1 LKEPIGFVPIGF
13 SNGNRE
19 ELEERER
26 KADDGGGGWSPRMEN
41 EENDACRLVRK
52 SCAPAH

>member
-19 ELEERER
+19 EMEERER

-52 SCAPAH
+52 GCAPAH